1 MGPRWKKEE
10 EEDDRG
16 CFLCFL
22 LSSLLAAPHS
32 PPLAAAA
39 DGPKGGG
46 RRRGALE
53 TWYPL
58 PLYYHPSPFPLDLL
72 LLLLLLF
79 AAAFCLPSPPFQLV
93 RPSSEKEEGKGD
105 GRRTGKKEPS
115 WIAFFFADEDE
126 EVEEEEAAAASIAA
140 AAADS
145 VVAVDKV
152 EKVNSLGAPSFL
164 GKKIRASFFGED
176 RTWLFVLLLN
186 QWRKITKSEDA
197 VIVLMGVE

>member
-1 MGPRWKKEE
+1 MGEEGGGKRDPCHRPSEVPPPRPQLKEALLALASYIAMGPRWKKEE

-46 RRRGALE
+46 RRGALE

-72 LLLLLLF
+72 LLLLLF
-79 AAAFCLPSPPFQLV
+79 AAAFCLPFPPFQLV

-115 WIAFFFADEDE
+115 WIAFF
-126 EVEEEEAAAASIAA
+126 
-140 AAADS
+140 
-145 VVAVDKV
+145 
-152 EKVNSLGAPSFL
+152 SLTRTRRWRRKRLQRRRSQPPPPTPS
-164 GKKIRASFFGED
+164 S
-176 RTWLFVLLLN
+176 
-186 QWRKITKSEDA
+186 QWRKWRK
-197 VIVLMGVE
+197 